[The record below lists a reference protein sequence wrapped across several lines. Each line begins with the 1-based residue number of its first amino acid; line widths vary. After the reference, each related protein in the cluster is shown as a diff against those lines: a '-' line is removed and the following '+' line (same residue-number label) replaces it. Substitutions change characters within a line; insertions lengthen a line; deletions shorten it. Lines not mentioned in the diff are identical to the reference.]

1 MDQWYKI
8 DNAGKV
14 FHAVSERANS
24 SVFRIAMIMNE
35 HVQPDKLQTSLDHV
49 MKRFPMFA
57 VKLGRGVFWDFLVEN
72 DKKLFVKEEST
83 FPCSPVDPIETNGY
97 LFRVLYYKKRIS
109 VEFFHSVTDGTGALE
124 FLKALVFDYLN
135 QTGEQ
140 PNNDGTVIDVSGT
153 PSEYELD
160 DSYQNYKSSDS
171 SKRTK
176 EENAYQIKGKPIE
189 ETVVIH
195 GVMSALELRKAAK
208 TINGTITT
216 YLTSVL
222 IMSIYR
228 EKLRFRNRSEP
239 IKIAIPVNLRS
250 IFPSK
255 SLRNFFAVVNVG
267 MEVTE
272 ETSLEM
278 IHTEVVEQLKKKT
291 EQEKL
296 QQGLNHHVKLQNML
310 TARFVPAIL
319 KYQAIRY
326 GYKSYG
332 ERTKT
337 LTLTNIGNISLPK
350 DVSTAIEQ
358 MEMVMY
364 PTRKSPIN
372 GGICSINDRFVISF
386 ARSIEE
392 SDVIRAFFTQ
402 LVEIS
407 GIDVEVYSNDGG

>member
-176 EENAYQIKGKPIE
+176 EENAYQIKGTPIE

-208 TINGTITT
+208 TIQVQSLPT
-216 YLTSVL
+216 L
-222 IMSIYR
+222 
-228 EKLRFRNRSEP
+228 LRF
-239 IKIAIPVNLRS
+239 
-250 IFPSK
+250 
-255 SLRNFFAVVNVG
+255 
-267 MEVTE
+267 
-272 ETSLEM
+272 
-278 IHTEVVEQLKKKT
+278 
-291 EQEKL
+291 
-296 QQGLNHHVKLQNML
+296 
-310 TARFVPAIL
+310 
-319 KYQAIRY
+319 
-326 GYKSYG
+326 
-332 ERTKT
+332 
-337 LTLTNIGNISLPK
+337 
-350 DVSTAIEQ
+350 
-358 MEMVMY
+358 
-364 PTRKSPIN
+364 
-372 GGICSINDRFVISF
+372 
-386 ARSIEE
+386 
-392 SDVIRAFFTQ
+392 
-402 LVEIS
+402 
-407 GIDVEVYSNDGG
+407 